1 MGSCVWG
8 MAMLSMSSGEQA
20 SSGHLPSLQGGLQYK
35 PCNEPLW
42 HRSGRALSW
51 WLSSVFQGLWVA
63 KKLEVKVAQS
73 CLTLRDPIGFTV
85 RDIVPQILDPIT
97 NLERNKV
104 KISQSCP
111 TLRSH
116 GRYSPLN
123 SPGQNTGV
131 GSLSLLQGI
140 FPTQGS
146 NPGLIHPHCR
156 WILYQ
161 LSHQGS
167 PRILE

>member
-1 MGSCVWG
+1 MRRKPDGCFGGTENFFSALSKGGAAVGSCVWG

-20 SSGHLPSLQGGLQYK
+20 SLGHLPSLQGGLQYK

-85 RDIVPQILDPIT
+85 REILQ
-97 NLERNKV
+97 V
-104 KISQSCP
+104 
-111 TLRSH
+111 
-116 GRYSPLN
+116 
-123 SPGQNTGV
+123 
-131 GSLSLLQGI
+131 
-140 FPTQGS
+140 
-146 NPGLIHPHCR
+146 
-156 WILYQ
+156 
-161 LSHQGS
+161 
-167 PRILE
+167 RILEWVAFSFSRGSSQPRDQTHVSFIAGGFFTS